1 MTEFTSRQNGP
12 GLTHRLQAHGIAAA
26 PRAELRRLPSTT
38 RSSPIAATSRWAP
51 HGYARRTVVDAI
63 PYTLSAAHNGFSWAG
78 PTYGEHAMEILE
90 DLLGYDADRIAELA
104 VAEALE

>member
-1 MTEFTSRQNGP
+1 MQNSGACLNDP
-12 GLTHRLQAHGIAAA
+12 QLAHRGHFQ
-26 PRAELRRLPSTT
+26 
-38 RSSPIAATSRWAP
+38 WAP

-90 DLLGYDADRIAELA
+90 DLLGYDTDRIAELA